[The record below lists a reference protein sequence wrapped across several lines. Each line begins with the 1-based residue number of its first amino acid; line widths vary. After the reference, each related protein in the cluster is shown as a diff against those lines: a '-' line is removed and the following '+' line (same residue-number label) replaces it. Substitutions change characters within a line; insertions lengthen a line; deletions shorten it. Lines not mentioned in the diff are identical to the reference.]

1 MGTTQIV
8 VTNMLMQDSG
18 SAQEQPDSLLP
29 VVIALIFV
37 ALVAW
42 VVR

>member
-8 VTNMLMQDSG
+8 TTNMLMQENG
-18 SAQEQPDSLLP
+18 SAQEQPGSLLP
-29 VVIALIFV
+29 VVVALIFV